1 MDHLSRLLEEHRDVT
16 RRYFLQL
23 GAAGMAGLA
32 VSPLW
37 AQDAEGDRLL
47 AEAIAQLEYLTPE
60 AKFAGGGRGNPPPYK
75 LTPEQRREVG
85 LDRETWQLEV
95 IADPTSDVQI
105 ESPLSKELGTAL
117 DWSGLM
123 ALAEKHAVRYMKA
136 MTCLNVDRVFGM
148 GLWEG
153 VPLREVIW
161 MTRPVANLRRVWY
174 HGYHSD
180 PAKPGPGFQSSLSIN
195 RVLEDPPGE
204 QPVIL
209 AYKMN
214 GDWLAPK
221 RGGPVRLV
229 VPDGYGFKSI
239 KWLQRVVLTN
249 DPAPND
255 TYAGQNNDVDTTMKT
270 FARFLNAPKKLKA
283 GQPAA
288 LTGVAQVGMSGLSK
302 VQYCLRPA
310 SQSAS
315 PDDPYLTQ
323 ADWQDADILPPPE
336 HWGGGLPDGRLPP
349 IPRQFD
355 AQGRPLT
362 WPMRYA
368 IAHWAA
374 LLTAPAAGQYEL
386 CCRTIDAN
394 GIAQPLPRP
403 LPKSG
408 RNEIQRIA
416 VDGRGVSVANVVK
429 AWDQGAALLGRAS
442 DPVAQRFLTETE
454 TRRGWFR
461 PRPTAAGSGTA
472 GLGRRDASQRP
483 QGSTNARETRICS
496 PWADT

>member
-1 MDHLSRLLEEHRDVT
+1 VDDHDRLLEEHRAVT
-16 RRYFLQL
+16 RRYFVQV
-23 GAAGMAGLA
+23 GAAGVAGLA
-32 VSPLW
+32 CAPLG
-37 AQDAEGDRLL
+37 ARGAESDRLL

-60 AKFAGGGRGNPPPYK
+60 ARFIGGGRGNPPPYE
-75 LTPEQRREVG
+75 LTPQQRREVG
-85 LDRETWQLEV
+85 LDRDTWQLEV

-105 ESPLSKELGTAL
+105 ERPLSKARGTAL
-117 DWSGLM
+117 DWPGLM

-136 MTCLNVDRVFGM
+136 MTCLNVDSVFGM

-153 VPLREVIW
+153 VPLRNVIW
-161 MTRPVANLRRVWY
+161 LTRPVANLRRVWY
-174 HGYHSD
+174 HGYHRD
-180 PAKPGPGFQSSLSIN
+180 PPKPGPGFQSSLSIN

-249 DPAPND
+249 NPDPND

-270 FARFLNAPKKLKA
+270 FARFVIAPKKLKA

-302 VQYCLRPA
+302 VQYCLQPA
-310 SQSAS
+310 RQPTSA
-315 PDDPYLTQ
+315 DDPYLTK
-323 ADWQDADILPPPE
+323 ANWRDAKILPPPE
-336 HWGGGLPDGRLPP
+336 RWGGGLPHGPLPP

-355 AQGRPLT
+355 SRGRPLT
-362 WPMRYA
+362 WPLRYA

-374 LLTAPAAGQYEL
+374 LLTAPEVGQYEL
-386 CCRTIDAN
+386 CCRTVDAN

-408 RNEIQRIA
+408 RNEIQRIRVTVEA
-416 VDGRGVSVANVVK
+416 
-429 AWDQGAALLGRAS
+429 
-442 DPVAQRFLTETE
+442 
-454 TRRGWFR
+454 
-461 PRPTAAGSGTA
+461 
-472 GLGRRDASQRP
+472 
-483 QGSTNARETRICS
+483 
-496 PWADT
+496 

>member
-1 MDHLSRLLEEHRDVT
+1 MDHPFRLLEEHRDVT

-23 GAAGMAGLA
+23 GAAGTAGLA
-32 VSPLW
+32 ASPLW
-37 AQDAEGDRLL
+37 ARDAEGDRLL
-47 AEAIAQLEYLTPE
+47 AEAIARLEYLTPE
-60 AKFAGGGRGNPPPYK
+60 AKFAGGGRGNPPPYE
-75 LTPEQRREVG
+75 LTPIQRREAG

-95 IADPTSDVQI
+95 VADPESDVKI
-105 ESPLSKELGTAL
+105 EGPLSKELGTAL
-117 DWSGLM
+117 DWPGLM
-123 ALAEKHAVRYMKA
+123 ALAKKHAVRYMKA

-161 MTRPVANLRRVWY
+161 LARPVANLRRVWY

-229 VPDGYGFKSI
+229 APDGYGFKSI

-270 FARFLNAPKKLKA
+270 FARFVNAPERLKA
-283 GQPAA
+283 GHRAA
-288 LTGVAQVGMSGLSK
+288 LTGVAQVGMSGLSR
-302 VQYCLRPA
+302 VQYCLQA
-310 SQSAS
+310 AL
-315 PDDPYLTQ
+315 PDGPLPDGPHLKE
-323 ADWQDADILPPPE
+323 ADWRDADILPPPK

-374 LLTAPAAGQYEL
+374 LLTAPSTGRYEL

-403 LPKSG
+403 LSKSG
-408 RNEIQRIA
+408 RNEIQHVRMTIE
-416 VDGRGVSVANVVK
+416 V
-429 AWDQGAALLGRAS
+429 
-442 DPVAQRFLTETE
+442 
-454 TRRGWFR
+454 
-461 PRPTAAGSGTA
+461 
-472 GLGRRDASQRP
+472 
-483 QGSTNARETRICS
+483 
-496 PWADT
+496 

>member
-1 MDHLSRLLEEHRDVT
+1 MKYLDRFLEEHCDVT
-16 RRYFLQL
+16 RRYFLEL
-23 GAAGMAGLA
+23 GAAGMAALGCTR
-32 VSPLW
+32 LW
-37 AQDAEGDRLL
+37 AQDGQGDRLL

-60 AKFAGGGRGNPPPYK
+60 AEFAGGGRGNPPPYK
-75 LTPEQRREVG
+75 LTPEQLREAG
-85 LDRETWQLEV
+85 LDRDTWQLEV

-105 ESPLSKELGTAL
+105 ENPLSKELGTAL
-117 DWSGLM
+117 DWAGLM

-153 VPLREVIW
+153 VPLRDVVW
-161 MTRPVANLRRVWY
+161 MTRPMANLRRVWY
-174 HGYHSD
+174 HGYHND

-204 QPVIL
+204 EPVIL

-239 KWLQRVVLTN
+239 KWLQRVVLSN

-270 FARFLNAPKKLKA
+270 FARFLNAPEKLQA

-288 LTGVAQVGMSGLSK
+288 ITGVAQVGTSGLNK
-302 VQYCLRPA
+302 VQYCLLPEGH
-310 SQSAS
+310 SAS
-315 PDDPYLTQ
+315 PDDPYLTKT
-323 ADWQDADILPPPE
+323 DWQDAAILPPPE
-336 HWGGGLPDGRLPP
+336 RWGGGLPDGPLPP

-355 AQGRPLT
+355 GQGRPLT
-362 WPMRYA
+362 WPMRNA
-368 IAHWAA
+368 IAHWAT
-374 LLTAPAAGQYEL
+374 LMTAPGAGRYEL
-386 CCRTIDAN
+386 CCRTIDTN
-394 GIAQPLPRP
+394 GSAQPMPRP

-416 VDGRGVSVANVVK
+416 ITVE
-429 AWDQGAALLGRAS
+429 
-442 DPVAQRFLTETE
+442 P
-454 TRRGWFR
+454 
-461 PRPTAAGSGTA
+461 
-472 GLGRRDASQRP
+472 
-483 QGSTNARETRICS
+483 
-496 PWADT
+496 

>member
-1 MDHLSRLLEEHRDVT
+1 MDHPSRLLEEHREVT

-23 GAAGMAGLA
+23 GAAGMAGLV

-37 AQDAEGDRLL
+37 AQDSQSDRLL

-75 LTPEQRREVG
+75 LTPEERREVG
-85 LDRETWQLEV
+85 LARETWQLEV
-95 IADPTSDVQI
+95 IADPTSDVEI
-105 ESPLSKELGTAL
+105 ENPLSKELGTAL
-117 DWSGLM
+117 DWPGLM
-123 ALAEKHAVRYMKA
+123 ALAEQHAVRYMKA

-153 VPLREVIW
+153 VPLRKVIW

-229 VPDGYGFKSI
+229 APDGYGFKSI

-255 TYAGQNNDVDTTMKT
+255 TYAGKNNDVDTTMKT
-270 FARFLNAPKKLKA
+270 FARFVNTPKKLKV
-283 GQPAA
+283 GETAA

-302 VQYCLRPA
+302 VQYCLLPEE
-310 SQSAS
+310 QPAS
-315 PDDPYLTQ
+315 PDDPYLTK
-323 ADWQDADILPPPE
+323 AEWQDADILPPPE

-394 GIAQPLPRP
+394 DIAQPLPRP

-408 RNEIQRIA
+408 RNGIQRIRMT
-416 VDGRGVSVANVVK
+416 V
-429 AWDQGAALLGRAS
+429 GA
-442 DPVAQRFLTETE
+442 
-454 TRRGWFR
+454 
-461 PRPTAAGSGTA
+461 
-472 GLGRRDASQRP
+472 
-483 QGSTNARETRICS
+483 
-496 PWADT
+496 

>member
-1 MDHLSRLLEEHRDVT
+1 MNHHRQLLAEHRDVT

-23 GAAGMAGLA
+23 GAAGIAGLMCA
-32 VSPLW
+32 PLC
-37 AQDAEGDRLL
+37 AAEAPGERLL

-60 AKFAGGGRGNPPPYK
+60 AKFAGSGRGNPPPDK
-75 LTPEQRREVG
+75 LTPEQRRQAG

-95 IADPTSDVQI
+95 IADPHSDVQI
-105 ESPLSKELGTAL
+105 EKPLSKELGTAL

-136 MTCLNVDRVFGM
+136 MTCLNVDKVFGT

-153 VPLREVIW
+153 VPLRNVIW

-174 HGYHSD
+174 HGYHYDS
-180 PAKPGPGFQSSLSIN
+180 AKPGPGFQSSLSIN

-204 QPVIL
+204 HPVIL

-239 KWLQRVVLTN
+239 KWLQRVLLTN
-249 DPAPND
+249 NPAPND
-255 TYAGQNNDVDTTMKT
+255 TYAGQNNDVDSTMKT
-270 FARFLNAPKKLKA
+270 FARFLSTPPKLKV

-288 LTGVAQVGMSGLSK
+288 ITGVAQVGMSGLSR
-302 VQYCLRPA
+302 VQYCLQRA
-310 SQSAS
+310 HQATS
-315 PDDPYLTQ
+315 PDAPDLTQ
-323 ADWQDADILPPPE
+323 APWRDAKILPPPE
-336 HWGGGLPDGRLPP
+336 HWGGGLPNGPLPP
-349 IPRQFD
+349 VPLQFD

-374 LLTAPAAGQYEL
+374 LLTASDGGQHQL

-403 LPKSG
+403 LRKSG
-408 RNEIQRIA
+408 RNEIQRI
-416 VDGRGVSVANVVK
+416 S
-429 AWDQGAALLGRAS
+429 
-442 DPVAQRFLTETE
+442 LTVE
-454 TRRGWFR
+454 
-461 PRPTAAGSGTA
+461 A
-472 GLGRRDASQRP
+472 
-483 QGSTNARETRICS
+483 
-496 PWADT
+496 

>member
-1 MDHLSRLLEEHRDVT
+1 MDRNHRLLEEHRDVT

-23 GAAGMAGLA
+23 GAAGVAGLA
-32 VSPLW
+32 CAPLL
-37 AQDAEGDRLL
+37 AQNAESDRLL

-60 AKFAGGGRGNPPPYK
+60 ATFAGGGRGNPPPYK

-85 LDRETWQLEV
+85 LDRDTWQLEV

-105 ESPLSKELGTAL
+105 ERPLSKELGTAL

-161 MTRPVANLRRVWY
+161 MTRPVANVRRVWY

-180 PAKPGPGFQSSLSIN
+180 SSKPGPGFQSSLSIN

-214 GDWLAPK
+214 GDWLASK

-239 KWLQRVVLTN
+239 KWLERVVLTN
-249 DPAPND
+249 SPEPND

-270 FARFLNAPKKLKA
+270 FARFLNTPKKLKA
-283 GQPAA
+283 SQPAA

-302 VQYCLRPA
+302 VQYCLQPA
-310 SQSAS
+310 GQSAS
-315 PDDPYLTQ
+315 ADDPYLTQ
-323 ADWQDADILPPPE
+323 AAWKDAEILPPPE
-336 HWGGGLPDGRLPP
+336 RWGGGLPDGPLPP

-362 WPMRYA
+362 WPLRYA

-374 LLTAPAAGQYEL
+374 LLTAPDVGECEL

-408 RNEIQRIA
+408 RNEIQRIQMTVEA
-416 VDGRGVSVANVVK
+416 
-429 AWDQGAALLGRAS
+429 
-442 DPVAQRFLTETE
+442 
-454 TRRGWFR
+454 
-461 PRPTAAGSGTA
+461 
-472 GLGRRDASQRP
+472 
-483 QGSTNARETRICS
+483 
-496 PWADT
+496 

>member
-1 MDHLSRLLEEHRDVT
+1 MDHHRLLESHRDVT

-23 GAAGMAGLA
+23 GAAGIVGLGCA
-32 VSPLW
+32 PLW

-47 AEAIAQLEYLTPE
+47 AKAIAELEYLTPE
-60 AKFAGGGRGNPPPYK
+60 SEFAGGGRGNPPPYK

-95 IADPTSDVQI
+95 VADPTSDVQI
-105 ESPLSKELGTAL
+105 ESSLSKELGTAL
-117 DWSGLM
+117 DWQGLM
-123 ALAEKHAVRYMKA
+123 ALAEKHAVRYMKV
-136 MTCLNVDRVFGM
+136 MTCLNVGRVFGM

-153 VPLREVIW
+153 VPLRHVIW
-161 MTRPVANLRRVWY
+161 KTRPVANLRRVWY

-229 VPDGYGFKSI
+229 APDGYGFKSI

-249 DPAPND
+249 DPNPND
-255 TYAGQNNDVDTTMKT
+255 TYAGQNNDVDSTMKT
-270 FARFLNAPKKLKA
+270 FARFVNAPKKLKV

-310 SQSAS
+310 GEPA
-315 PDDPYLTQ
+315 PDDPSLTR
-323 ADWQDADILPPPE
+323 ADWQDAKILPPPE
-336 HWGGGLPDGRLPP
+336 HWGGGFPDGPLPP
-349 IPRQFD
+349 MQHQID
-355 AQGRPLT
+355 SQGRPLS
-362 WPMRYA
+362 WPLRYT
-368 IAHWAA
+368 IAHWAT
-374 LLTAPAAGQYEL
+374 LLTASSPGQHEL

-394 GIAQPLPRP
+394 GIAQPMPRP

-408 RNEIQRIA
+408 RNEIQR
-416 VDGRGVSVANVVK
+416 
-429 AWDQGAALLGRAS
+429 LRA
-442 DPVAQRFLTETE
+442 DVET
-454 TRRGWFR
+454 
-461 PRPTAAGSGTA
+461 
-472 GLGRRDASQRP
+472 
-483 QGSTNARETRICS
+483 
-496 PWADT
+496 

>member
-1 MDHLSRLLEEHRDVT
+1 MDHHSRLLEEHRDVT
-16 RRYFLQL
+16 RRYFLGL
-23 GAAGMAGLA
+23 GAAGIAGLGCA
-32 VSPLW
+32 TLW
-37 AQDAEGDRLL
+37 AQDAQGDRLL

-60 AKFAGGGRGNPPPYK
+60 AKFAGGGRGNPPPYQ
-75 LTPEQRREVG
+75 LTPEQRRAAG
-85 LDRETWQLEV
+85 LDRDTWQLEV
-95 IADPTSDVQI
+95 VADPSSDVQI
-105 ESPLSKELGTAL
+105 EQPLSKELGTAL

-123 ALAEKHAVRYMKA
+123 ALAEKHAVRYMKV
-136 MTCLNVDRVFGM
+136 MTCLNVDQVFGM

-153 VPLREVIW
+153 VPLRHVIW

-174 HGYHSD
+174 HGYHRD

-249 DPAPND
+249 NPAPND
-255 TYAGQNNDVDTTMKT
+255 TYAGQNNDVDSTMKT
-270 FARFLNAPKKLKA
+270 FARFLSAPKKLKV

-288 LTGVAQVGMSGLSK
+288 LTGLAQVGTSGLSK

-310 SQSAS
+310 RPAAS
-315 PDDPYLTQ
+315 RDDPYLTQ
-323 ADWQDADILPPPE
+323 ADWQDAKILAPPE
-336 HWGGGLPDGRLPP
+336 HWGGGLPRGPLPP
-349 IPRQFD
+349 IPSQFD

-362 WPMRYA
+362 WPLRYA
-368 IAHWAA
+368 IVHWAA
-374 LLTAPAAGQYEL
+374 LLTAPAVGQHEL
-386 CCRTIDAN
+386 CCRAIDAN

-408 RNEIQRIA
+408 RNAIQRIP
-416 VDGRGVSVANVVK
+416 VSVEA
-429 AWDQGAALLGRAS
+429 
-442 DPVAQRFLTETE
+442 
-454 TRRGWFR
+454 
-461 PRPTAAGSGTA
+461 
-472 GLGRRDASQRP
+472 
-483 QGSTNARETRICS
+483 
-496 PWADT
+496 

>member
-1 MDHLSRLLEEHRDVT
+1 MDQYDRLLEEHRDVT

-23 GAAGMAGLA
+23 GAAGIAAVGLA
-32 VSPLW
+32 PPW
-37 AQDAEGDRLL
+37 ARGAEGNRLL
-47 AEAIAQLEYLTPE
+47 AEATARLEYLTAE
-60 AKFAGGGRGNPPPYK
+60 AKFVGGGRGNPPPYQ
-75 LTPEQRREVG
+75 LTPQQRRAAG
-85 LDRETWQLEV
+85 LDRDTWQLEV
-95 IADPTSDVQI
+95 VPDPASDVQV
-105 ESPLSKELGTAL
+105 EAPLSKERGTAL

-123 ALAEKHAVRYMKA
+123 ALAEKHAVRYLKV
-136 MTCLNVDRVFGM
+136 MTCLNVGNIFGM

-153 VPLREVIW
+153 VPLREVIAR
-161 MTRPVANLRRVWY
+161 TRPVANLRRVWY

-239 KWLQRVVLTN
+239 KWLTRVVLSN
-249 DPAPND
+249 NPDPND
-255 TYAGQNNDVDTTMKT
+255 TYAGQNNDVDSPMKT
-270 FARFLNAPKKLKA
+270 FARFVSAPQKLKA

-288 LTGVAQVGMSGLSK
+288 LTGLAQVGMSGLSK

-310 SQSAS
+310 GQPAS
-315 PDDPYLTQ
+315 PGDPYLTQ
-323 ADWQDADILPPPE
+323 ANWQDAQILPPPE
-336 HWGGGLPDGRLPP
+336 HWGGGLPGGRLPP

-355 AQGRPLT
+355 GQGRPLS
-362 WPMRYA
+362 WPLRNA
-368 IAHWAA
+368 IVHWAA
-374 LLTAPAAGQYEL
+374 LVTASAAGPHEL

-408 RNEIQRIA
+408 RNEIQRI
-416 VDGRGVSVANVVK
+416 
-429 AWDQGAALLGRAS
+429 
-442 DPVAQRFLTETE
+442 PVTVEA
-454 TRRGWFR
+454 
-461 PRPTAAGSGTA
+461 
-472 GLGRRDASQRP
+472 
-483 QGSTNARETRICS
+483 
-496 PWADT
+496 

>member
-1 MDHLSRLLEEHRDVT
+1 MRDRTRLAEEHRDVT
-16 RRYFLQL
+16 RRYFLKL
-23 GAAGMAGLA
+23 GAAGAAGLGLA
-32 VSPLW
+32 PLW
-37 AQDAEGDRLL
+37 AHGAEGDRLL

-75 LTPEQRREVG
+75 LTPDQLREAG
-85 LDRETWQLEV
+85 LTRDTWQLEV
-95 IADPTSDVQI
+95 VADPTSDVQI

-136 MTCLNVDRVFGM
+136 MTCLNVDKVFGM

-153 VPLREVIW
+153 VPLRELVW
-161 MTRPVANLRRVWY
+161 MTQPKANLRRVWY

-180 PAKPGPGFQSSLSIN
+180 PKNPGPGFLSSLSIN

-229 VPDGYGFKSI
+229 LPDGYAFKSI

-249 DPAPND
+249 DPNPND
-255 TYAGQNNDVDTTMKT
+255 TYAGRNNDVDTSMKT
-270 FARFLNAPKKLKA
+270 FARFANAPKKLKA
-283 GQPAA
+283 GEPAA

-302 VQYCLRPA
+302 VQYCLLPTAQPA
-310 SQSAS
+310 ST
-315 PDDPYLTQ
+315 DDPYLTK
-323 ADWQDADILPPPE
+323 ADWQDADILPPPKK
-336 HWGGGLPDGRLPP
+336 WGGGLPDGPLPP

-374 LLTAPAAGQYEL
+374 VMRAPAAGQYEL

-408 RNEIQRIA
+408 RNEIQRLRVTIEA
-416 VDGRGVSVANVVK
+416 
-429 AWDQGAALLGRAS
+429 
-442 DPVAQRFLTETE
+442 
-454 TRRGWFR
+454 
-461 PRPTAAGSGTA
+461 
-472 GLGRRDASQRP
+472 
-483 QGSTNARETRICS
+483 
-496 PWADT
+496 